1 MVKSVA
7 NGDILR
13 VNGVKCVCGDVDAS
27 ADVMLSECCRMI
39 MNVRERSEMFENDP
53 RRAPKLWTLK
63 CGMIVESI

>member
-39 MNVRERSEMFENDP
+39 MNVRE
-53 RRAPKLWTLK
+53 
-63 CGMIVESI
+63 